1 MRYSLL
7 GLILISG
14 LTMAAAPD
22 NSEARFEERFRAAD
36 KDNNGKLSRA
46 EAYAAFPRAPEYFDE
61 IDSNKD
67 GQVTLKEV
75 KAAMQKRVDA
85 ALASGGSDGRYK
97 LPDSAATGTAGD
109 GASTQAFASKEEA
122 ARAHRYDYYESLAAS
137 QEAAK
142 QRGEPT
148 MPLMKKTF

>member
-1 MRYSLL
+1 MRYALP
-7 GLILISG
+7 GLIFLSG
-14 LTMAAAPD
+14 LAMAAPPD

-36 KDNNGKLSRA
+36 KDRNGRLSRA

-61 IDSNKD
+61 IDRNKD

-75 KAAMQKRVDA
+75 KSAMQKRVDA
-85 ALASGGSDGRYK
+85 AMASGAADGRYK
-97 LPDSAATGTAGD
+97 LPPAAGSGATDDSGPAYG
-109 GASTQAFASKEEA
+109 SKEEA

-137 QEAAK
+137 QEAAR

-148 MPLMKKTF
+148 MPLMKKSF

>member
-7 GLILISG
+7 GLIVISG
-14 LTMAAAPD
+14 LAMAAPPD

-36 KDNNGKLSRA
+36 NDQNGKLSRS

-61 IDSNKD
+61 IDRNKD

-85 ALASGGSDGRYK
+85 AMASGSANGRYK
-97 LPDSAATGTAGD
+97 LPPSAAIGTSAEGSAGP
-109 GASTQAFASKEEA
+109 AYASKEEA
-122 ARAHRYDYYESLAAS
+122 ARAHRYDYYESLAAT
-137 QEAAK
+137 QEAA
-142 QRGEPT
+142 QFRGEQT